1 MFIISIITIIKEVKN
16 VHPEDITMVKVG
28 KFYRVYGKDV
38 YIIAYLFKYKISEE
52 NDIMVSGFPTS
63 SIKKIEA
70 RLENKKIN
78 YIVLDR
84 KDNYAVNERTD
95 FKNLNTYQK
104 HFNLSKTYVSNV
116 RRIENINEY
125 LLNLA
130 NKDELKILL
139 KDIEECIDATRKV

>member
-1 MFIISIITIIKEVKN
+1 
-16 VHPEDITMVKVG
+16 MVKVG
-28 KFYRVYGKDV
+28 NFYRVYGKDA

-63 SIKKIEA
+63 SIKKVEA

-84 KDNYAVNERTD
+84 TDNYAVNERTD

-104 HFNLSKTYVSNV
+104 LSKTYVSNV
-116 RRIENINEY
+116 RRIENINEH
-125 LLNLA
+125 LLSLA
-130 NKDELKILL
+130 SKEELKILL

>member
-1 MFIISIITIIKEVKN
+1 
-16 VHPEDITMVKVG
+16 MVKVG
-28 KFYRVYGKDV
+28 NFYRVYEKDA

-63 SIKKIEA
+63 SIKKVEA
-70 RLENKKIN
+70 RLENKKI
-78 YIVLDR
+78 
-84 KDNYAVNERTD
+84 NYAVNERTD

-116 RRIENINEY
+116 RRIENINEH
-125 LLNLA
+125 LLSLA
-130 NKDELKILL
+130 SKEELKILL

>member
-28 KFYRVYGKDV
+28 NFYRVYGKDA

-63 SIKKIEA
+63 SIKKVEA

-84 KDNYAVNERTD
+84 KDCISVKSYSHRFQRTSSVVSVGRID
-95 FKNLNTYQK
+95 EKCK
-104 HFNLSKTYVSNV
+104 KTC
-116 RRIENINEY
+116 ENSYTIYY
-125 LLNLA
+125 L
-130 NKDELKILL
+130 
-139 KDIEECIDATRKV
+139 

>member
-16 VHPEDITMVKVG
+16 VHPEDITMIKVG
-28 KFYRVYGKDV
+28 NFYRVYGKDA

-84 KDNYAVNERTD
+84 KDNYSV
-95 FKNLNTYQK
+95 FYLN
-104 HFNLSKTYVSNV
+104 
-116 RRIENINEY
+116 
-125 LLNLA
+125 
-130 NKDELKILL
+130 ILL
-139 KDIEECIDATRKV
+139 WKIF

>member
-1 MFIISIITIIKEVKN
+1 MFSISIITIIKEVKN

-28 KFYRVYGKDV
+28 NFYRVYGKDA

-63 SIKKIEA
+63 SIKKVEA

-84 KDNYAVNERTD
+84 LKCFWYV
-95 FKNLNTYQK
+95 FKFLK
-104 HFNLSKTYVSNV
+104 SVLSFT
-116 RRIENINEY
+116 
-125 LLNLA
+125 A
-130 NKDELKILL
+130 
-139 KDIEECIDATRKV
+139 

>member
-1 MFIISIITIIKEVKN
+1 
-16 VHPEDITMVKVG
+16 MVKVG
-28 KFYRVYGKDV
+28 NFYRVYEKDA

-63 SIKKIEA
+63 SIKKVEA

-95 FKNLNTYQK
+95 FKNLNTTK
-104 HFNLSKTYVSNV
+104 NTLICLKPYVSNV
-116 RRIENINEY
+116 RRIENINEH
-125 LLNLA
+125 LLSLA
-130 NKDELKILL
+130 SKEELKILL
-139 KDIEECIDATRKV
+139 KWI

>member
-1 MFIISIITIIKEVKN
+1 
-16 VHPEDITMVKVG
+16 MVKVG
-28 KFYRVYGKDV
+28 NFYRVYGKDA

-63 SIKKIEA
+63 SIKKVEA

-116 RRIENINEY
+116 RRIENINEH
-125 LLNLA
+125 LLSLA
-130 NKDELKILL
+130 SKEELKI
-139 KDIEECIDATRKV
+139 